1 MPRYAWTL
9 RQRDGLDLFSLA
21 DASPEGFSIVAEFY
35 LVCILD
41 EVEPLSLDLFPVDQ
55 STYLCLEIFDGD
67 ERSLLE
73 VSLQRCELRAWNDF
87 RA

>member
-9 RQRDGLDLFSLA
+9 RQRDNPDLFSLA
-21 DASPEGFSIVAEFY
+21 GASPEGFSIVAEFY

-41 EVEPLSLDLFPVDQ
+41 EIESLSLNLFSVDQ

-73 VSLQRCELRAWNDF
+73 ICLQRCELRAWKDS